1 MTAEKLQDA
10 ITLLPGDLVAATD
23 RLRTAPQTRVFY
35 WKPVLTTAACFLL
48 LLSAGFVFQRTNR
61 MSAKTESAAA
71 APMAPQIMMD
81 EAPAAEAAP
90 EAPAA
95 DTSAMG
101 VPTEEIYPELPSDV
115 GAPEV
120 PYEEIAGSENG
131 MKEELY
137 VDHSHRFAEP
147 EEEAMEVP
155 SGYSGHY
162 VTKVYADGQ
171 EYELRGADSAAMTD
185 ILSGLNYD
193 PDAVCRCMAEFT
205 VDTELLTGIAVNLKE
220 AFARCEKGQAALT
233 EEQVTILREI
243 IDNLQ

>member
-23 RLRTAPQTRVFY
+23 RLRTAPRTRVFY
-35 WKPVLTTAACFLL
+35 WKPVLATAACFAV
-48 LLSAGFVFQRTNR
+48 LLSAGLVFQRANL

-71 APMAPQIMMD
+71 APMSPAVMESQITAD
-81 EAPAAEAAP
+81 GAIPDLFAEEAAP
-90 EAPAA
+90 EPPMEIGGGTITEVPAA
-95 DTSAMG
+95 
-101 VPTEEIYPELPSDV
+101 
-115 GAPEV
+115 
-120 PYEEIAGSENG
+120 ENG
-131 MKEELY
+131 LC

-185 ILSGLNYD
+185 ILAGLDYD

-205 VDTELLTGIAVNLKE
+205 VDTELLAGIAVNLKE